1 MAFCHQ
7 SALIE
12 RDVALRFPY
21 DTSYKICADHHFF
34 LKAYSKGL
42 AFEYCGLPIAVYEI
56 SGVSDRNKWQAHK
69 EQLRMQK
76 ELGELSITPKMD
88 PAGTGILHQIR
99 IENHPWTGIY

>member
-1 MAFCHQ
+1 M
-7 SALIE
+7 
-12 RDVALRFPY
+12 ALRFPY

-76 ELGELSITPKMD
+76 ELGELSITPKW
-88 PAGTGILHQIR
+88 ILLELVFFIKLGLKKILGQAFIDKVR
-99 IENHPWTGIY
+99 KKRLS